1 MRYFI
6 YSVILLGVCMEGG
19 TYFLYSDWTSQ
30 ILLDGYEVK
39 SYSIKYPWMMFS
51 ILALF
56 IEIFAV
62 GVKLKEEQELTI

>member
-1 MRYFI
+1 
-6 YSVILLGVCMEGG
+6 
-19 TYFLYSDWTSQ
+19 
-30 ILLDGYEVK
+30 VK

-62 GVKLKEEQELTI
+62 GMKLKEEQELTI